1 MLHVLKGFLG
11 DDLCQSFT
19 TYALRGR
26 LDNFNSYGKE
36 LPNTHGV
43 YKDPFA
49 EACLY
54 SFRDR
59 VQKYFEEDIY
69 PTYSFYIV
77 YENGH
82 CLPKHIDTDACEI
95 SITIHTGHLY
105 GDSYQ
110 GTVWPLYID
119 NTPILCNVGDALLY
133 DQKEKKYEHWRE
145 SFDGIYQI
153 QLLLH
158 YVPGSIDKIPV
169 PAKNLIAVV

>member
-11 DDLCQSFT
+11 EDLCQSFT
-19 TYALRGR
+19 TYALRER
-26 LDNFNSYGKE
+26 LDNFKSYGKE

-49 EACLY
+49 EAC
-54 SFRDR
+54 
-59 VQKYFEEDIY
+59 
-69 PTYSFYIV
+69 FYIV

-82 CLPKHIDTDACEI
+82 NLHKHIDTDACEI

-110 GTVWPLYID
+110 GTTWPLYID
-119 NTPILCNVGDALLY
+119 NSPIHCDVGDALLY
-133 DQKEKKYEHWRE
+133 DQKEKRYEHWRE

-158 YVPGSIDKIPV
+158 YVTGSIDKIPV
-169 PAKNLIAVV
+169 PAKNLIAVN